1 MNRDKLAVAVAEA
14 ERFLKRAKAL
24 PKPVTRKFYGADAG
38 SYIDNSF
45 PPKNGG
51 EIRRASMDLTR
62 ALSDLRKPTS

>member
-1 MNRDKLAVAVAEA
+1 MNRNKLAIAITEA

-24 PKPVTRKFYGADAG
+24 PKPVTRQFYGKDAG
-38 SYIDNSF
+38 SYVDDSF

-62 ALSDLRKPTS
+62 ALAELRSSS